1 MMKQVALITGAS
13 SGIGKETARLF
24 LDDDFTVYAAARR
37 LEKMDDIKQ
46 LGVNTLK
53 MDVSDDNS
61 MVQGVDKIL
70 STERR
75 IDVLI
80 NNAGYGSYGSLED
93 TPMTEAKYQLE
104 VNLFGL
110 ARLCQLV
117 IPTMRR
123 QQSGKILNV
132 TSIGGK
138 IAEPHG
144 SWYHASKFAVE
155 GLSDCLRL
163 ELKQFGIDVIVIEP
177 GSIQTQWST
186 IARENLV
193 NVSGKTIYKDLVA
206 KHLKMLKLADNFGS
220 KPIVIANVI
229 HKAIHAQHPK
239 ARYAAGRGATT
250 LLSIRK
256 ILSDSAFDK
265 MILVPLNK
273 VRSLNT

>member
-1 MMKQVALITGAS
+1 MKQVALITGAS

-206 KHLKMLKLADNFGS
+206 KHLKMLNLADNFGS
-220 KPIVIANVI
+220 KPIVIANVSS
-229 HKAIHAQHPK
+229 P
-239 ARYAAGRGATT
+239 G
-250 LLSIRK
+250 
-256 ILSDSAFDK
+256 
-265 MILVPLNK
+265 
-273 VRSLNT
+273 